1 MGKIAVLMVAV
12 VLAANAQ
19 CIADCG
25 VLPCDEQVA
34 RPVTPEPCHHQSSS
48 DQTALDHTQ
57 RDQAPPT
64 DQDPSSNCGHP
75 QFVSESGPQAA
86 SLHVDF
92 ASVAL
97 IAVNLN
103 QALPASPIVL
113 DRASDRSPPLRLP
126 SAQRTVLRV

>member
-1 MGKIAVLMVAV
+1 MRNIAVLMVAV

-25 VLPCDEQVA
+25 VLPCDEQA
-34 RPVTPEPCHHQSSS
+34 TRPVTPEPCHHQSSPS
-48 DQTALDHTQ
+48 DQAADHTQ

-64 DQDPSSNCGHP
+64 DHSSNCGHP
-75 QFVSESGPQAA
+75 QFVSESGHQAA

-92 ASVAL
+92 TSVAL

-103 QALPASPIVL
+103 QALPESPIVL
-113 DRASDRSPPLRLP
+113 DHASDRSPPLRL
-126 SAQRTVLRV
+126 ALALRTVLRV

>member
-25 VLPCDEQVA
+25 VLPCDEQA
-34 RPVTPEPCHHQSSS
+34 SPVTPEPCHHPSSS
-48 DQTALDHTQ
+48 DQTAPDHTQ

-64 DQDPSSNCGHP
+64 DQDHSSNCGHP

-92 ASVAL
+92 ASAAL

-103 QALPASPIVL
+103 QALRQSPIVL
-113 DRASDRSPPLRLP
+113 DFASDRSPPLRLA
-126 SAQRTVLRV
+126 SALRTIIRV